1 MFAHKTWY
9 SLPAGNQEYPGSQ
22 DFSMWVLGLT
32 SPESWQVIGV
42 KVWLGEHVYEHG
54 GRAEEEGAS
63 WGKREKKAKLQRWNW
78 RQPQLST
85 HPTHPVQGCRAAAQ
99 KQAQRMCCSS
109 AHTDIHLHKT
119 QRHMYMYDA
128 DTATA
133 LLFPKLYLRN
143 NLETQLSQ
151 QQSWT
156 WKRRAGVQM
165 GKHSRHSKPRHHY
178 ASQRKPCGDMKNPL
192 ILGEGWHTPKH
203 SWKGRFQL
211 PKCLCNWVQQQICL
225 SHRGKEEHEQGPD
238 RWDKGRS
245 RATRPRTAP

>member
-1 MFAHKTWY
+1 MNMVGVPRRKEHLEEKGKKRQSCRGGT
-9 SLPAGNQEYPGSQ
+9 GGSP
-22 DFSMWVLGLT
+22 S
-32 SPESWQVIGV
+32 SAPI
-42 KVWLGEHVYEHG
+42 
-54 GRAEEEGAS
+54 
-63 WGKREKKAKLQRWNW
+63 
-78 RQPQLST
+78 P
-85 HPTHPVQGCRAAAQ
+85 PHPVQGCRAAAQ

-156 WKRRAGVQM
+156 WKRRAGVQT

-192 ILGEGWHTPKH
+192 ILGEG
-203 SWKGRFQL
+203 
-211 PKCLCNWVQQQICL
+211 
-225 SHRGKEEHEQGPD
+225 
-238 RWDKGRS
+238 
-245 RATRPRTAP
+245 